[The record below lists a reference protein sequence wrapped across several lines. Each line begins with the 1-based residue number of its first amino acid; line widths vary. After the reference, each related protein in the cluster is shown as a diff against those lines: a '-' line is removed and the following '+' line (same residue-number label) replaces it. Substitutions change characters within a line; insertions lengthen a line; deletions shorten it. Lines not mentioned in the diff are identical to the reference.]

1 MTEDTNRDEALAWL
15 AGRLRWERLLTE
27 LADRTEA
34 TDLRT
39 EPTEPESL
47 EAPAPARA
55 A

>member
-39 EPTEPESL
+39 EPTEPL